1 MEKNNFYNRSI
12 KIQQKCKYILLILLI
27 INKMLNSKMNDTSQT
42 FDLSYRPTEAFVDEN
57 YIIQTR

>member
-1 MEKNNFYNRSI
+1 
-12 KIQQKCKYILLILLI
+12 
-27 INKMLNSKMNDTSQT
+27 MLNSKMNDTSQT